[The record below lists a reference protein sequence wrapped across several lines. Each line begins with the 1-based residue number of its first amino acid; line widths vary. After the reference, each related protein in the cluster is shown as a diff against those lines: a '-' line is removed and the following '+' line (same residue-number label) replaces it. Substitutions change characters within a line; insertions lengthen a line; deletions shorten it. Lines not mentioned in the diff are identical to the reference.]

1 MICQHCRGGGL
12 HQDEMA
18 VYEQSKKKKKR
29 RTVICCLAFTGFIRA
44 IVHNLRVT
52 GVFVSS

>member
-1 MICQHCRGGGL
+1 M
-12 HQDEMA
+12 E

-29 RTVICCLAFTGFIRA
+29 RTVTCCLAFTGFIRA

-52 GVFVSS
+52 GVFVSSRVPVFET